1 VIDRPLDGAQ
11 ADNAALRPQV
21 SGTPVDRAASAV
33 SHARVALTRVVL
45 GYAASTNTRRKDPDM
60 PRTKGA
66 LNRTP
71 REKAKDT
78 KNADQKR
85 KLREQKKRLKEEN
98 AKLKARLRA
107 QRKAK

>member
-1 VIDRPLDGAQ
+1 
-11 ADNAALRPQV
+11 
-21 SGTPVDRAASAV
+21 
-33 SHARVALTRVVL
+33 
-45 GYAASTNTRRKDPDM
+45 M

-78 KNADQKR
+78 KNAEQKR

>member
-1 VIDRPLDGAQ
+1 
-11 ADNAALRPQV
+11 
-21 SGTPVDRAASAV
+21 
-33 SHARVALTRVVL
+33 
-45 GYAASTNTRRKDPDM
+45 M

-71 REKAKDT
+71 REKVKDT
-78 KNADQKR
+78 KNAEQKR